1 LTIQYNPD
9 FRQNLV
15 SIWRFIAC
23 DSVDRANSFK
33 KQLKEKIANLSNM
46 PYKFRQSLYYDDK
59 NIRDLIFKG
68 YTVPYLIDIGNK
80 KIVILDIFKWIKK

>member
-1 LTIQYNPD
+1 MTIQYNPN

-15 SIWRFIAC
+15 SIWRFIAR
-23 DSVDRANSFK
+23 DSVGRANSFK
-33 KQLKEKIANLSNM
+33 NKLKEKIANLSSA

-68 YTVPYLIDIGNK
+68 YTIPYLIDFNNK